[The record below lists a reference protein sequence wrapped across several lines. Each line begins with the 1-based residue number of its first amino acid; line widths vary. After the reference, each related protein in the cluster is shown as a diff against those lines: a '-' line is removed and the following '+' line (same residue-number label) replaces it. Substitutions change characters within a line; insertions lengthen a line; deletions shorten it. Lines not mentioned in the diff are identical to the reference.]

1 LLIRL
6 EDCLADTL
14 CPFVGTGFSFS
25 RPKPADGV
33 VRLTLQEV
41 RRHAS
46 GPTEQ
51 GGAPSMVRRGGFFS
65 LLFVAETE
73 MPLAAGLYQLDH
85 PDFEPFSL
93 LLSRVSVPWRHP
105 DAPPL
110 FEAVFG

>member
-1 LLIRL
+1 MLIRL

-51 GGAPSMVRRGGFFS
+51 RGAPSMVRRGGFFS

-73 MPLAAGLYQLDH
+73 PRLTSGLCRLDH

-93 LLSRVSVPWRHP
+93 LLSRVLVPGHRP
-105 DAPPL
+105 DVPPL